1 MGFLEVF
8 VRRPV
13 FTTMVIATMVVLGLA
28 SFVQLG
34 VDIFPKVD
42 LPTITI
48 TTLLPGASP
57 EEIESQI
64 TKPIE
69 EVVNTI
75 SGLDELRSSTIEGQ
89 SQVFATFVLERNVQE
104 AANDVREKVGTVLSR
119 LPAGTESPIVEKVD
133 PDSAPVMALVVS
145 GQRSAREITEIADKR
160 IKRALETVKD
170 VGAITL
176 VGDRKR
182 EIQILVNPDKL
193 SSFGLSIQQ
202 IKDALLRQNVEI
214 PGGRLTA
221 GGNEEGLRT
230 LGRIESVAAFE
241 DLIVA
246 DAKGSP
252 VRARDVAIIRD
263 AEEEPRTLSRLNGAN
278 AVSLLI
284 RKQSGT
290 NTVAVVDRIK
300 ARLAEVQ
307 KGLPQ
312 DIQFEIVRDLSR
324 FIKRSFH
331 EVQDHLLLGGLL
343 ASLIVAFFIGRLL
356 WYESLVLVALIAA
369 VTAAFLQGDPEF
381 LLKVTGACIA
391 VTMIFFFSVK
401 KLRPAFVAALAI
413 PVSIIATFTAM
424 RMAGFT
430 LNNLTML
437 GLSLSTGI
445 VIDDAI
451 IVLENIFRHT
461 EEEGRPPFEAAITG
475 TREISLAVT
484 ATTVSLVV
492 IFLPV
497 AFMGGLVGKFWNSFG
512 LTAAFAIMVSLVVAF
527 TLTPM
532 LAARVFSGRGAG
544 GDAAGG
550 AHATSTSKSGFYHR
564 LETAYEVALGWCLR
578 HRAIC
583 FLVLAAIMVGGWFLI
598 TSSKLEFV
606 VDDDMSEFEVVA
618 EAPPGSSIERSA
630 SLSRAM
636 EEEIRKVP
644 EVLTLFTT
652 IGVRGQYQSNVTDI
666 SIYVGLKHLSQ
677 RKRVQLELMNDVRE
691 RLAAFPGMRVSVQNI
706 SLISGGGFRQTQF
719 NLILRGPELAQL
731 ERHAQGVIGVL
742 KTRPGFVD
750 LDTAQSLRQPEVQ
763 VQIDRNKASDL
774 GVRVDAVAVALR
786 TMVGG
791 EKVGFYREA
800 GEQYDIRLRLDEGYR
815 RDASGLPA
823 LMVPAAN
830 GSLVKLSNV
839 TTVGAGMSPGQI
851 ERYAQERSMTIVSNL
866 LPEKPLAEAYKE
878 AFAAV
883 AAQHLP
889 PEYGILVT
897 GRGKLLQ
904 EALANFVIAFVLS
917 LCFIYIVL
925 AAQFESFVHPLTIM
939 VSMFLSIPFGVLTLK
954 LLDKTLNIYSIM
966 GLFLLMGVVKKNAIL
981 QVDYTNVL
989 RERGMPRDQAQME
1002 ADRARLRPILMTT
1015 LAIVAG
1021 MLPVALGRGD
1031 GSASRASLATVV
1043 VGGQLLC
1050 LVVTLLITPVI
1061 YSTFDDMRGLRAF
1074 AGIRFP
1080 RWKRALAGRLAW
1092 GGSRF
1097 AAPDSSDGAPAGQRE
1112 GPSGEAPP
1120 EDRARGVLPVR

>member
-13 FTTMVIATMVVLGLA
+13 FTTMIIATLVVLGLA

-48 TTLLPGASP
+48 TTRLPGASP

-89 SQVFATFVLERNVQE
+89 SQVFVTFVLERSVQE

-119 LPAGTESPIVEKVD
+119 FPAGAESPIVEKVD
-133 PDSAPVMALVVS
+133 PDSAPILAVVVS

-160 IKRALETVKD
+160 VKRVLETVKD

-182 EIQILVNPDKL
+182 EIQIFADPDKL
-193 SSFGLSIQQ
+193 VSFGLSIQNL
-202 IKDALLRQNVEI
+202 KDALQRQNVEI

-221 GGNEEGLRT
+221 GRTEEGLRT
-230 LGRIESVAAFE
+230 LGRIESVDAFN

-246 DAKGSP
+246 DFKGSP
-252 VRARDVAIIRD
+252 VHVHDVATVVD
-263 AEEEPRTLSRLNGAN
+263 GEEEPRTLSRLNGRA

-290 NTVAVVDRIK
+290 NTVAVVDAVK
-300 ARLAEVQ
+300 ARLVEIQ

-312 DIQFEIVRDLSR
+312 DIRFEIVRDLSR

-343 ASLIVAFFIGRLL
+343 ASLIVAAFIGRLL
-356 WYESLVLVALIAA
+356 WWESGVLVAIVAA
-369 VTAAFLQGDPEF
+369 VGMAFVWADPE
-381 LLKVTGACIA
+381 LLIKVTGLAT
-391 VTMIFFFSVK
+391 VTAMVFFLSVK
-401 KLRPAFVAALAI
+401 KLRPAFVAAVAI
-413 PVSIIATFTAM
+413 PCSIIATFTAM
-424 RMAGFT
+424 RVAGFT

-445 VIDDAI
+445 VIDDAV

-461 EEEGRPPFEAAITG
+461 EEERRPPFEAAIEG
-475 TREISLAVT
+475 TKEISLAVT
-484 ATTVSLVV
+484 ATTLSLVV

-512 LTAAFAIMVSLVVAF
+512 LTATFAILVSLVVAM

-532 LAARVFSGRGAG
+532 LAARILSHT
-544 GDAAGG
+544 AAGEHG
-550 AHATSTSKSGFYHR
+550 DHAAAASKATGLYHL
-564 LETAYEVALGWCLR
+564 LESRYEQALGWCLR
-578 HRAIC
+578 HRAVCLLGAVAI
-583 FLVLAAIMVGGWFLI
+583 LVAGVILMKNTPLD
-598 TSSKLEFV
+598 FV

-618 EAPPGSSIERSA
+618 EAPPGSSLERSA
-630 SLSRAM
+630 EITQAI
-636 EEEIRKVP
+636 EAEIRKVP
-644 EVLTLFTT
+644 EVVTLFTT
-652 IGVRGQYQSNVTDI
+652 VGVRGQYLSNVTDL
-666 SIYVGLKHLSQ
+666 SIYVGLTHLTQ
-677 RKRVQLELMNDVRE
+677 RKRSQQEIMQEVR
-691 RLAAFPGMRVSVQNI
+691 RGLTVFPGLRGSVQNI
-706 SLISGGGFRQTQF
+706 SLIGGGGFRQTPF
-719 NLILRGPELAQL
+719 NLILRGPDLGRLSEFA
-731 ERHAQGVIGVL
+731 AAVIKEL
-742 KTRPGFVD
+742 KTKPGFVD
-750 LDTAQSLRQPEVQ
+750 LDTAEALRQPEVQ
-763 VQIDRNKASDL
+763 VHIDRQKASDL
-774 GVRVDAVAVALR
+774 GVRVDAVATALR

-800 GEQYDIRLRLDEGYR
+800 GEQYDVRLRLKEQYR
-815 RDASGLPA
+815 SDASVLAP
-823 LMVPAAN
+823 LTVPGAN
-830 GSLVKLSNV
+830 GTLVKLSNV
-839 TTVGAGMSPGQI
+839 TVLGTGMSPGQI
-851 ERYAQERSMTIVSNL
+851 DRYAQERSTTIIANL
-866 LPEKPLAEAYKE
+866 YAKPLGDAYTD
-878 AFAAV
+878 AYAAV
-883 AAQHLP
+883 AQQRMP
-889 PEYGILVT
+889 PEYGILTT

-904 EALANFVIAFVLS
+904 EALRNFAIAFVLS
-917 LCFIYIVL
+917 LAFIYIVL

-939 VSMFLSIPFGVLTLK
+939 VSMFLAIPFGVVTLLAVGK
-954 LLDKTLNIYSIM
+954 SLNIYSIM

-989 RERGMPRDQAQME
+989 RERGLPRAEAQMQ

-1015 LAIVAG
+1015 LAIIAG
-1021 MLPVALGRGD
+1021 MLPVALGKGD
-1031 GSASRASLATVV
+1031 GSASRASLATTV
-1043 VGGQLLC
+1043 VGGQALC
-1050 LVVTLLITPVI
+1050 LLVTLLVTPVI
-1061 YSTFDDMRGLRAF
+1061 YSTFDDMRGLRPF
-1074 AGIRFP
+1074 SRIRFP
-1080 RWKRALAGRLAW
+1080 RWKSALADRVAW
-1092 GGSRF
+1092 GQSRLS
-1097 AAPDSSDGAPAGQRE
+1097 AR
-1112 GPSGEAPP
+1112 
-1120 EDRARGVLPVR
+1120 RARAAAGPREAR

>member
-13 FTTMVIATMVVLGLA
+13 FTTMLVATLVVLGLA
-28 SFVQLG
+28 SFAQLG

-48 TTLLPGASP
+48 TTRLPGASP

-119 LPAGTESPIVEKVD
+119 LPAGTDSPIVEKVD
-133 PDSAPVMALVVS
+133 PDSAPILALVVS

-182 EIQILVNPDKL
+182 EIQILINPDKL
-193 SSFGLSIQQ
+193 TAFNLSIQQ
-202 IKDALLRQNVEI
+202 VKDALLRQNVEI

-230 LGRIESVAAFE
+230 LGRIESVESFN

-246 DAKGSP
+246 DFKGSP
-252 VRARDVAIIRD
+252 VRVRDVATVAD

-290 NTVAVVDRIK
+290 NTVAVVDRVK

-312 DIQFEIVRDLSR
+312 DIQFQVVRDLSR

-343 ASLIVAFFIGRLL
+343 ASLIVAAFIGRLR
-356 WYESLVLVALIAA
+356 WYESTVLLAIVAA
-369 VTAAFLQGDPEF
+369 VAAAFLLGDPEF
-381 LLKVTGACIA
+381 LLKVTGGAILA
-391 VTMIFFFSVK
+391 TMAFFLSVK

-461 EEEGRPPFEAAITG
+461 EEERRPPFEAAITG
-475 TREISLAVT
+475 TKEISLAVT

-512 LTAAFAIMVSLVVAF
+512 LTATFAIMVSLVIAF

-532 LAARVFSGRGAG
+532 LAARVLASSGVGEGGHGHGAG
-544 GDAAGG
+544 PPGPASKAA
-550 AHATSTSKSGFYHR
+550 GFYHR
-564 LETAYEVALGWCLR
+564 LETAYESALDWCLR

-583 FLVLAAIMVGGWFLI
+583 FGVIIAIFVAGYYLLT
-598 TSSKLEFV
+598 TSRLEFV

-618 EAPPGSSIERSA
+618 EAPPGSSVERSA
-630 SLSRAM
+630 LISRAM

-644 EVLTLFTT
+644 EVVTLFTT

-666 SIYVGLKHLSQ
+666 SVYVGLQHLSQ
-677 RKRVQLELMNDVRE
+677 RRRGQIDLMQDVR
-691 RLAAFPGMRVSVQNI
+691 RRMAGFPGLRVSVQNI
-706 SLISGGGFRQTQF
+706 SLIGGGGFRQTPF
-719 NLILRGPELAQL
+719 NLILRGPELVQL
-731 ERHAQGVIGVL
+731 ERYAQQVIGVL
-742 KTRPGFVD
+742 KTKSGFVD
-750 LDTAQSLRQPEVQ
+750 LDTAQALRQPEVQ
-763 VQIDRNKASDL
+763 VRIDRQKASDL
-774 GVRVDAVAVALR
+774 GVRVDTVAAALR
-786 TMVGG
+786 TLVGG
-791 EKVGFYREA
+791 EKVGFYREL

-815 RDASGLPA
+815 KDASGLPA
-823 LMVPAAN
+823 LVVPGAGGA
-830 GSLVKLSNV
+830 LVKLSNV
-839 TTVGAGMSPGQI
+839 TSLGSGMSPGQI
-851 ERYAQERSMTIVSNL
+851 ERYAQERSITIISNL
-866 LPEKPLAEAYKE
+866 YQKPLAEAFRE
-878 AFAAV
+878 AYAAV
-883 AAQHLP
+883 AAQRMP
-889 PEYGILVT
+889 PEYGILAT

-904 EALANFVIAFVLS
+904 EALANFLIAFVLS
-917 LCFIYIVL
+917 LAFIYIVL

-939 VSMFLSIPFGVLTLK
+939 VSMFIAIPFGLLTLV
-954 LLDKTLNIYSIM
+954 LWRSTLNIYSIM

-989 RERGMPRDQAQME
+989 RERGMERTQAQME

-1015 LAIVAG
+1015 FAIIAG
-1021 MLPVALGRGD
+1021 MLPVALGSGD
-1031 GSASRASLATVV
+1031 GSASRASLAKVV
-1043 VGGQLLC
+1043 VGGQALC
-1050 LVVTLLITPVI
+1050 LVVTLLMTPVI
-1061 YSTFDDMRGLRAF
+1061 YSTFDDMRGLRLF
-1074 AGIRFP
+1074 SRIRFP
-1080 RWKRALAGRLAW
+1080 RWKAALADRFAW
-1092 GGSRF
+1092 GGSRRS
-1097 AAPDSSDGAPAGQRE
+1097 AADK
-1112 GPSGEAPP
+1112 GPSASLPP
-1120 EDRARGVLPVR
+1120 V

>member
-13 FTTMVIATMVVLGLA
+13 FTTMVITTLVVLGLA

-48 TTLLPGASP
+48 TTRLEGASP
-57 EEIESQI
+57 DEIESQV

-104 AANDVREKVGTVLSR
+104 AANDVREKVGAVLAR
-119 LPAGTESPIVEKVD
+119 LPAGTDSPVIEKVD

-145 GQRSAREITEIADKR
+145 GRRSAREVTEIADKR
-160 IKRALETVKD
+160 VKRALETVKD

-182 EIQILVNPDKL
+182 EIQIAVDPDKL
-193 SSFGLSIQQ
+193 SAYGLSIQQ
-202 IKDALLRQNVEI
+202 VKEALQRQNVEI

-221 GGNEEGLRT
+221 GKNEEGLRT

-241 DLIVA
+241 GLIVA
-246 DAKGSP
+246 DFKGSP
-252 VRARDVAIIRD
+252 VRLHDVAMVID
-263 AEEEPRTLSRLNGAN
+263 AAEEPRTLSRLNGAT
-278 AVSLLI
+278 AVSMLI

-290 NTVAVVDRIK
+290 NTVAVVDAVK

-312 DIQFEIVRDLSR
+312 DIRFEIVRDLSR

-343 ASLIVAFFIGRLL
+343 ASLIVAAFIGRLV
-356 WYESLVLVALIAA
+356 WWESVVLLAIVAA
-369 VTAAFLQGDPEF
+369 VAAAFALGDPE
-381 LLKVTGACIA
+381 LLIQVTGAAIL
-391 VTMIFFFSVK
+391 VTMIFFLSVR
-401 KLRPAFVAALAI
+401 KLRPAFIAAVAI
-413 PVSIIATFTAM
+413 PCSIIATFTAM

-461 EEEGRPPFEAAITG
+461 EEEHRPPFEAAVTG
-475 TREISLAVT
+475 TREISLAVV

-512 LTAAFAIMVSLVVAF
+512 LTATFAIMVSLVVAF

-532 LAARVFSGRGAG
+532 LAARVLASSEGK

-550 AHATSTSKSGFYHR
+550 HAAGSKGGGIYQR
-564 LETAYEVALGWCLR
+564 LETAYERALQWCLG

-583 FLVLAAIMVGGWFLI
+583 LIGTALLLVAGYYLLVNSRLD
-598 TSSKLEFV
+598 FV

-630 SLSRAM
+630 AISQAM
-636 EEEIRKVP
+636 EVELRKIP
-644 EVLTLFTT
+644 EVMTLFTT
-652 IGVRGQYQSNVTDI
+652 IGVRGQYQSNVSDV
-666 SIYVGLKHLSQ
+666 SIYVGLSHLSKRQ
-677 RKRVQLELMNDVRE
+677 RSQQVLMQEARTA
-691 RLAAFPGMRVSVQNI
+691 LAPFPGMRISVQNI
-706 SLISGGGFRQTQF
+706 SLIGGGGFRQTPF
-719 NLILRGPELAQL
+719 NLILRGPDLTRL
-731 ERHAQGVIGVL
+731 ERFAGDVIGQL
-742 KTRPGFVD
+742 RTRRGFVD
-750 LDTAQSLRQPEVQ
+750 LDTAQALRQPEVQ
-763 VQIDRNKASDL
+763 VQIDRQKASDL
-774 GVRVDAVAVALR
+774 GVRVDAVASALR

-800 GEQYDIRLRLDEGYR
+800 GEQYDIRLRLAESSR
-815 RDASGLPA
+815 KDASGLPA
-823 LMVPAAN
+823 LMVPAAG

-839 TTVGAGMSPGQI
+839 TTLGVGMSPGQI
-851 ERYAQERSMTIVSNL
+851 ERYAQERSITIISNL
-866 LPEKPLAEAYKE
+866 LADKPLAEAFRE
-878 AFAAV
+878 AYTAV
-883 AAQHLP
+883 AAQKLP
-889 PEYGILVT
+889 PEYGILAS

-904 EALANFVIAFVLS
+904 ESLKNFLIAFVLS
-917 LCFIYIVL
+917 LAFIYIVL

-939 VSMFLSIPFGVLTLK
+939 VSMFLSIPFGLLTLMAVG
-954 LLDKTLNIYSIM
+954 KTLNIYSIM

-989 RERGMPRDQAQME
+989 RGRGMPRHEAQLE

-1015 LAIVAG
+1015 LAIIAG

-1031 GSASRASLATVV
+1031 GSASRASLATAV
-1043 VGGQLLC
+1043 VGGQALC
-1050 LVVTLLITPVI
+1050 LIVTLLVTPVI
-1061 YSTFDDMRGLRAF
+1061 YSTFDDMRGLRVF
-1074 AGIRFP
+1074 SWIRFP
-1080 RWKRALAGRLAW
+1080 RWKSALSERLSWRPNGRRAV
-1092 GGSRF
+1092 
-1097 AAPDSSDGAPAGQRE
+1097 PPVQPAE
-1112 GPSGEAPP
+1112 SKTP
-1120 EDRARGVLPVR
+1120 